1 MELSKIKSSLEDG
14 LLSFPITD
22 FDEKGEFNAE
32 TFANRINGS

>member
-22 FDEKGEFNAE
+22 FNEKENLIPVLIPTA
-32 TFANRINGS
+32 